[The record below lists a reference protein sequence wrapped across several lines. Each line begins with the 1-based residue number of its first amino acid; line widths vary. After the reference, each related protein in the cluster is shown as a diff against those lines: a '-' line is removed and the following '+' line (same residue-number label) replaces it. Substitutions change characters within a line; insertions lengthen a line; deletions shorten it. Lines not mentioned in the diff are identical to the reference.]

1 MGTTYYLT
9 SYMNVGENARYSVK
23 RSKKS
28 RLAVL
33 SAV

>member
-1 MGTTYYLT
+1 MGTTYHIT
-9 SYMNVGENARYSVK
+9 SYMNMGENARYSVK

>member
-1 MGTTYYLT
+1 MGTTYYIT
-9 SYMNVGENARYSVK
+9 SYMNMGENARYSVK
-23 RSKKS
+23 GSKKS